1 MSAVWTVAR
10 AELRRN
16 LSALLMLGLIVAA
29 TGAAVGGTLAVA
41 RRTSTAYERLE
52 RTTNADDARTVVVG
66 DSTTT
71 PAEVASRAVALPQVV
86 ASRFAPMAIGRL
98 VGPQVAYVSVA
109 APGEPGGVLTPVLLE
124 GREPRPDATDEAVIV
139 DWAARDFGVEPGD
152 RFTLQ
157 FLAPDQADDFSADV
171 PITGRGPRVDLTIVG
186 IVLMPGG
193 MFSYAPAIA
202 GPGVVEAYPEAFT
215 TAGALAVRL
224 HDEIADFEAF
234 ETAATEVGAQF
245 REPGSSLPPIDFI
258 STALARNELTKATDV
273 EVNGLLVVAFIAA
286 VTGTVL
292 LLQAAAR
299 QHATAGPERSIMKA
313 LGLTRAQRASARALT
328 TLPPALLAGILAGAV
343 VLLAGLF
350 ESLGGTRFFEPNP
363 GWAPNVA
370 IALLTGVVTTLAMV
384 AIATAFVLLPER
396 RRRAAEVGEPRL
408 VRRVAS
414 MGAHPSMVAALRYA
428 FRRGPGSVRS
438 SIAAT
443 LVAVLGLA
451 GVIVFQTSLD
461 RLVTTPLRYG
471 WPADVLL
478 TDATPAAIDT
488 LVRDNRIDTVLAGVS
503 TELELDG
510 RVFAGVGWEPHKG
523 SLRWSLWKGR
533 PPEGIGEVVL
543 SPSVA
548 SALAKGVGDTVVAS
562 GPANRR
568 GSELEVVG
576 VGVVPT
582 FDSANFGEQ
591 AGFTRAGIDAAAPT
605 PGLVE
610 AAFSAAPGTSEQELV
625 AEYAQRYEVTA
636 AAMPNEIANLDQL
649 HSLLTGLE
657 IFLGAFAM
665 LALIHAGTVT
675 ARRRRH
681 ELAVLAALGLRPR
694 QRGAV
699 LILVTVVIALVA
711 AVIGAPLGAALGA
724 AVWRLVAENA
734 GVAGDAVFGSARF
747 GLLAGL
753 VVPAAFVVALI
764 PAWRAARMAVASH
777 LRAE

>member
-16 LSALLMLGLIVAA
+16 VAALLLLGLIAAA
-29 TGAAVGGTLAVA
+29 TGAAVGSALAVA

-52 RTTNADDARTVVVG
+52 RATNGDDARTVVVG
-66 DSTTT
+66 DARTT
-71 PAEVASRAVALPQVV
+71 PAEVAERVTALPQVA
-86 ASRFAPMAIGRL
+86 ASRFTQMGIGRL
-98 VGPQVAYVSVA
+98 IGPSVTYVSVA
-109 APGEPGGVLTPVLLE
+109 AAGEPGGVLIPVLLE
-124 GREPRPDATDEAVIV
+124 GREPNPEAPDEAVVI
-139 DWAARDFGVEPGD
+139 DWAARDFGIEPGD
-152 RFTLQ
+152 RFTIQ
-157 FLAPDQADDFSADV
+157 FLAPDQINDFNADT

-186 IVLMPGG
+186 IVNMPGG

-202 GPGVVEAYPEAFT
+202 GRGVVEAYPEAFT

-224 HDEIADFEAF
+224 HREIADYEPF
-234 ETAATEVGAQF
+234 ETAATEIGAKV

-258 STALARNELTKATDV
+258 STALARNELTEATDV
-273 EVNGLLVVAFIAA
+273 EVNGLMIVALIVA

-299 QHATAGPERSIMKA
+299 QHATAGPERAITRA
-313 LGLTRAQRASARALT
+313 LGLTRTQRAGARALT
-328 TLPPALLAGILAGAV
+328 TLPPALLAGALTAAV

-350 ESLGGTRFFEPNP
+350 EPLGGTRFYEPNP

-370 IALLTGVVTTLAMV
+370 MALLAGGATTIGMV

-396 RRRAAEVGEPRL
+396 GRRAAEVREPRL
-408 VRRVAS
+408 ARRVAA

-438 SIAAT
+438 SVAAT
-443 LVAVLGLA
+443 LVAVFGLA

-461 RLVTTPLRYG
+461 RLIATPLRYG

-488 LVRDNRIDTVLAGVS
+488 LVRDDRIDTVLAGVS
-503 TELELDG
+503 TELALDG
-510 RVFAGVGWEPHKG
+510 RRFAGVGWEPHKG
-523 SLRWSLWKGR
+523 SLNWSLRKGR
-533 PPEGIGEVVL
+533 PPEGVGEVVL

-548 SALAKGVGDTVVAS
+548 TALGKGVGDTVIAS
-562 GPANRR
+562 GPANE
-568 GSELEVVG
+568 GSELKVVG

-591 AGFTRAGIDAAAPT
+591 AGFTRAGLDAASPT

-610 AAFSAAPGTSEQELV
+610 AAFSAGPGTSTQELV
-625 AEYAQRYEVTA
+625 AEYARRYEVTA

-665 LALIHAGTVT
+665 VALIHAGTVT

-694 QRGAV
+694 QRGLV
-699 LILVTVVIALVA
+699 LILVTVIVAVTA

-724 AVWRLVAENA
+724 TVWRLVAENA
-734 GVAGDAVFGSARF
+734 GVGGDAVFGSARF
-747 GLLAGL
+747 GLLAAL
-753 VVPAAFVVALI
+753 VVPAAFVVALP

-777 LRAE
+777 LRVE